1 MSWLNARS
9 YCVKEG
15 GKLVELDSQEEN
27 EALVDE
33 IKKNRFTERNMNFWI
48 GLSDL
53 RKEGDWRL
61 ASDASQPSYLNWDTD
76 EEEPNNGGGDNEDCA
91 RIGFS
96 YKWSDLDCEI
106 DRLSKSGY
114 PEITLHALC
123 EFEHSTSTA
132 KEGA

>member
-1 MSWLNARS
+1 MSWFNARS

-61 ASDASQPSYLNWDTD
+61 ASDASQPSYLNWDSD
-76 EEEPNNGGGDNEDCA
+76 EEEPN
-91 RIGFS
+91 
-96 YKWSDLDCEI
+96 
-106 DRLSKSGY
+106 
-114 PEITLHALC
+114 
-123 EFEHSTSTA
+123 
-132 KEGA
+132 KEGDK